1 MIIKKSNYNEKDN
14 GKWKKINA
22 CQYYKKRYS
31 LYILKRSQRFYLITK
46 RDLNANVKPRK
57 NKNKINLKLNY

>member
-22 CQYYKKRYS
+22 CQYYKKDT
-31 LYILKRSQRFYLITK
+31 LYIFLK
-46 RDLNANVKPRK
+46 DLNDF
-57 NKNKINLKLNY
+57 I